1 MTMHGIRP
9 ILALLA
15 AHIGLGTT
23 ATHAQSQMSPLQVM
37 TFNIRVGLAPDGPDA
52 WPHRVD
58 QVSALIRQVA
68 PDVLGVQEALRFQ
81 LDEMETSLRGYSEI
95 GVGRDDGHEAGE
107 YSAILY
113 RSDRLEMLDHGTFW
127 LSDTPSVPGSMTW
140 GNRYTRIC
148 TWARFRDQAS
158 GAEFAVFNTHFD
170 HESQPS
176 RERSAVLVASR
187 LRTDTPV
194 LLLGDLNAGEDN
206 PAITF
211 LVGTTSASVEDGG
224 TTPRP
229 LTDTY
234 RVLYPDETDVG
245 TFHGFQGGTSGDKI
259 DYVLASPEWEVLAA
273 AIIRSNRDGRY
284 PSDHYPVTAR
294 LQLRERPSH

>member
-1 MTMHGIRP
+1 MHRIRP

-15 AHIGLGTT
+15 AQIGMGST
-23 ATHAQSQMSPLQVM
+23 ATYAQSQTSPLQVM

-81 LDEMETSLRGYSEI
+81 LDEMETSLPGYSEI

-113 RSDRLEMLDHGTFW
+113 RSDRLEMLGHGTFW

-148 TWARFRDQAS
+148 TWARFRDQAN

-187 LRTDTPV
+187 LPHDIPV
-194 LLLGDLNAGEDN
+194 IFTGDFNSGEDN
-206 PAITF
+206 PAI
-211 LVGTTSASVEDGG
+211 LYLKGQSAAAAGADGNA
-224 TTPRP
+224 TPRP
-229 LTDTY
+229 LVDSY
-234 RVLYPDETDVG
+234 RVLHPAETAVG
-245 TFHGFQGGTSGDKI
+245 TLHRFRGGTSGDKI
-259 DYVLASPEWEVLAA
+259 DYILVSPRWEVLSAE
-273 AIIRSNRDGRY
+273 IVHSNHDGHY

-294 LQLRERPSH
+294 LELRDRPQR